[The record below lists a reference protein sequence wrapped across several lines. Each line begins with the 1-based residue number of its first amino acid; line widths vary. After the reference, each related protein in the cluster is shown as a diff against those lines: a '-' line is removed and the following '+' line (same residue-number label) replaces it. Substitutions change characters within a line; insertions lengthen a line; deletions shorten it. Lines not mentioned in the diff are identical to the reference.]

1 MMKKVCLSALIA
13 SAFLFSAAAQQQG
26 AVFTPNGTSYTV
38 TPQMVPTPCSTASS
52 PIGISLVQPVQ
63 FPPADWDINGIRL
76 NILSGE
82 HNNTAFI
89 DLGVLANFTH
99 GDMNG
104 MQIAGLWNDV
114 SGFATGLQIAGIVNR
129 NSGYTAGFQ
138 LACFNYNNIEA
149 ETHAIQ
155 IGLFNFTGDTEGLQ
169 IGVFNQSESMSGLQ
183 IGVFNLTNSMNG
195 LQIGLCNV
203 IRNSTMPVFI
213 GLNMSF
219 Y

>member
-1 MMKKVCLSALIA
+1 MMKKVCFSALIA
-13 SAFLFSAAAQQQG
+13 SALFFSAVAQQG

-38 TPQMVPTPCSTASS
+38 TPQMTPAPRGVGSS

-63 FPPADWDINGIRL
+63 FPPAEWDVNGIRL
-76 NILSGE
+76 NILSGQ

-89 DLGVLANFTH
+89 DLGVLANFTD

-104 MQIAGLWNDV
+104 VQIAGLWNDV
-114 SGFATGLQIAGIVNR
+114 SGFATGLQLAAIVNR
-129 NSGYTAGFQ
+129 NASHTSGVQ
-138 LACFNYNNIEA
+138 LACFNFNNIDS

-169 IGVFNQSESMSGLQ
+169 IGIFNQSESMNGLQ
-183 IGVFNLTNSMNG
+183 IGVFNMTNSMNG
-195 LQIGLCNV
+195 LQLGLCNV
-203 IRNSTMPVFI
+203 IRNSTLPVFI

>member
-13 SAFLFSAAAQQQG
+13 SALIFTAVAQEG
-26 AVFTPNGTSYTV
+26 VVFTPNGTSYTV
-38 TPQMVPTPCSTASS
+38 TPQMTPAPRGAGSS
-52 PIGISLVQPVQ
+52 PIGISLVQPIQ
-63 FPPADWDINGIRL
+63 FPSAEWDVNGIRL
-76 NILSGE
+76 NILSGQ

-89 DLGVLANFTH
+89 DLGVFANFTD

-104 MQIAGLWNDV
+104 VQIAGLWNDV
-114 SGFATGLQIAGIVNR
+114 SGFATGLQLAAIVNR
-129 NSGYTAGFQ
+129 NASHTSGVQ
-138 LACFNYNNIEA
+138 LACFNFNNIDA

-169 IGVFNQSESMSGLQ
+169 IGIFNQSESMSGLQ

-203 IRNSTMPVFI
+203 IRNSTLPVFI